1 MYKIK
6 INNFSQ
12 YRDAVK
18 HCKNSLEL
26 GIAKWTEF
34 DEKHAEALKWLNEK
48 ETLIQSFNKLQ
59 SNLEEKRAVLE
70 QFQGHLQTLFDWQR
84 DLDNLNISAQTLL
97 EICADTR
104 ISNAITQLTTKYN
117 AILSL
122 AKEIMKRLELHY
134 QEHQQH
140 NALYTECEDW
150 LDKIKEKLSQCT
162 EIPNSLNELNSKLN
176 SVKGIRQS
184 LEQGQ
189 NKLRYVVE
197 LKEKVIL
204 NTEANGA
211 SKIEEDT
218 ENLKQEFEKLLADVT
233 DVRQKL
239 TNRLNQLEEISKQYK
254 ILREW
259 LGEVDLLL
267 QADEKLYNE
276 LSDKK
281 AALEKLRVLQREAH
295 NYNEICLKIENKLK
309 QDNIDGEEFKE
320 GLNHFSAVQEALAK
334 KIQNLENQVNDHEKY
349 KQSYNETYNWI
360 RNTKKDIQEC
370 SDSHGEK
377 DLTLNKLSK
386 LKSIDQSMPEGKVL
400 MSNTIELSKNL
411 IALCDSEGQD
421 VIKEEIK
428 QMETDWQ
435 ELEIL
440 SKNIADNL
448 NDCIACWN
456 KFANKS
462 EEINKILNGFRD
474 RIAQFD
480 GITEMPSDEVIN
492 NAKVT
497 FKNSN

>member
-1 MYKIK
+1 M
-6 INNFSQ
+6 NFLFYYS
-12 YRDAVK
+12 DAVK
-18 HCKNSLEL
+18 HSKNSLEL

-48 ETLIQSFNKLQ
+48 ENLIQSFNKLQ
-59 SNLEEKRAVLE
+59 NNLDEKRIVLE

-140 NALYTECEDW
+140 NALYSECQDW
-150 LDKIKEKLSQCT
+150 LDRIKEKLTQCQDVPHT
-162 EIPNSLNELNSKLN
+162 ISDLQAKLN
-176 SVKGIRQS
+176 VVKGIRTS

-189 NKLRYVVE
+189 NKLRYAVE

-218 ENLKQEFEKLLADVT
+218 DNLKHEFEKLLTEVSDI
-233 DVRQKL
+233 RLKL
-239 TNRLNQLEEISKQYK
+239 TNRLNQLEDINKQYK
-254 ILREW
+254 ILKEW
-259 LGEVDLLL
+259 LAEVDLIL
-267 QADEKLYNE
+267 QSDEKIYNE

-281 AALEKLRVLQREAH
+281 AALEKLRVIQREAQ
-295 NYNEICLKIENKLK
+295 NYNEICEKIESKLK
-309 QDNIDGEEFKE
+309 QDAIPGTEFEE
-320 GLNHFSAVQEALAK
+320 GLKQHSLVQESLAK
-334 KIQNLENQVNDHEKY
+334 KIETLENQVNDHEKY
-349 KQSYNETYNWI
+349 KQSYAEMYNWL
-360 RNTKKDIQEC
+360 RSTKKSIEEC

-377 DLTLNKLSK
+377 DLTLNKVAK
-386 LKSIDQSMPEGKVL
+386 LRGIGQSMPEGKIL
-400 MSNTIELSKNL
+400 MVNAIELSKNL
-411 IALCDSEGQD
+411 MATCDTEGQD

-428 QMETDWQ
+428 QLENDWH
-435 ELEIL
+435 ELEVL
-440 SKNIADNL
+440 SKSISDNL
-448 NDCIACWN
+448 DDCISCWN

-462 EEINKILNGFRD
+462 DEINAVLTSFKN
-474 RIAQFD
+474 RIGQFD
-480 GITEMPSDEVIN
+480 NISEIPSDEVITL
-492 NAKVT
+492 AKVELVPLIN
-497 FKNSN
+497 FHF